1 LLNYSLSLIKE
12 NSEQEKGAKRWLR
25 IISFIIVIL
34 WNIYK
39 GISRSDDDS
48 KFHSFFFARKATIF
62 VRNENSFVFQNA
74 AFHVGKFV
82 SSKKPYIP
90 QRNISTSEKLIRKKN
105 RASPF
110 KNITEHWTTKLI
122 FKWIASFF
130 FSNPLHLTSLVV
142 AIHAGHMIMS
152 GYFNYF
158 R

>member
-1 LLNYSLSLIKE
+1 MLNYSLSLIKE

-25 IISFIIVIL
+25 IISFIIVTL

-39 GISRSDDDS
+39 GIASADRMMIQN
-48 KFHSFFFARKATIF
+48 FIHFFLLEKLLCIF

-110 KNITEHWTTKLI
+110 KHITEHWATKLI
-122 FKWIASFF
+122 FEWIAFF
-130 FSNPLHLTSLVV
+130 PFWIRCILQV
-142 AIHAGHMIMS
+142 
-152 GYFNYF
+152 
-158 R
+158 